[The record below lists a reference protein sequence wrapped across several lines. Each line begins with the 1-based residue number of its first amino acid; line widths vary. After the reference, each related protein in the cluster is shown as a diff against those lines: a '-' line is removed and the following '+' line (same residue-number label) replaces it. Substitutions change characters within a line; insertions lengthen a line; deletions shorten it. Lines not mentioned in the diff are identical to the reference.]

1 MQMPL
6 SYEVSDFVVRA
17 LRSPKVATDKAELER
32 LQRIARKDH
41 TGYFGALHAPIAPLR
56 WQARLRLNGTD
67 AKSNRQPL
75 QMPRKMVITAMYL
88 SIRGIPNSN
97 PAAAVPTL
105 DDIDLK
111 IDINQKTGLTSN
123 QGVTTAATPNE
134 QDGNFV
140 VANSWSVQLPSLI
153 ELKLRNP
160 SPVLGFQIQWIRGPG
175 AAGSQFFQDA
185 IFSAV
190 IFARDYDSQISSNVG
205 SEAEGV

>member
-6 SYEVSDFVVRA
+6 SVTVADFVIRA
-17 LRSPKVATDKAELER
+17 LRSPKVATDKAELEELMR
-32 LQRIARKDH
+32 ASRKDH

-67 AKSNRQPL
+67 AQSNRQPL
-75 QMPRKMVITAMYL
+75 QLPRKMVITGMFL
-88 SIRGIPNSN
+88 SVVGIPNAN

-105 DDIDLK
+105 DDLDLK

-123 QGVTTAATPNE
+123 QGVTTAVTPQE
-134 QDGNFV
+134 VDGNFV
-140 VANSWSVQLPSLI
+140 VASSWSVQVPSLI

-160 SPVLGFQIQWIRGPG
+160 SPTLGFQIRWIRGP
-175 AAGSQFFQDA
+175 AVTPTQIFQDA
-185 IFSAV
+185 LFSV
-190 IFARDYDSQISSNVG
+190 VLFARDYDSQISSNVG